1 MITRLMSREVQLNS
15 LKKSSRAFQP
25 GPGRMAPAKKGG
37 EKKKGRSAI
46 SEVLTRE
53 YTLNIHERAHGRDLH
68 ELLG

>member
-1 MITRLMSREVQLNS
+1 
-15 LKKSSRAFQP
+15 
-25 GPGRMAPAKKGG
+25 MAPAKKGG